1 MQRLF
6 IIVLLLLC
14 HLSAK
19 PQNKAVIDSLSNSLD
34 SSPDTSK
41 VLILNQLAW
50 SYRNS
55 DLAKAVDYGE
65 QSIALAQSIKYYK
78 GLAEAYNMVG
88 VVQRNI
94 GNYSKATDFY
104 FKALQIAEQ
113 HNIIQQISYSN
124 LNLGDIFK
132 YQKNYEQATVYIK
145 KAIQSFENIK
155 DQRGVGYGYIRL
167 GEVYQE
173 QGMYQEALIAY
184 EKSLEVRTRLKDK
197 SAIESTT
204 NRLGNLYELMNDYP
218 QAIKYLSQSLE
229 IGSEIS
235 DLKSIAGTQAD
246 LSRIYF
252 KQGNHDKAIEYA
264 ERSLELGQK
273 LDTRET
279 VKRASQVLAEAYA
292 KKEDYKKAYHY
303 QSILME
309 MKDSLFNQESFI
321 KINNLQKNYET
332 QRKQVEI
339 DLLNKDKQIQNLIL
353 NLLIGGLLLFLFL
366 IFALY
371 RINRHRNRVN
381 KILNSQNK
389 IIEKRNEDITASINY
404 AKRIQ
409 DAYLPSSEQIAKYLP
424 EHFIFFK
431 PKDIVSGDFYWFAE
445 VENKIVLAC
454 VDCTGHGVPGAFMSL
469 IGNNLLNQIV
479 LNMGVTMPEV
489 ILSAMNAGV
498 NDVLQQKQTQNRDSM
513 DVALCVID
521 LRNKVLEFAGAK
533 SPLLYI
539 QNNQL
544 YFIKG
549 NRSTVGDIERE
560 EEIKTFVKHVVDI
573 SVPTTFYLFSDGFP
587 DQFGGKEG
595 RKFLIKNFR
604 ELLLGI
610 SQRPM
615 KEQDMLIQATFR
627 DWIGNHPQID
637 DVTLIGVKLS

>member
-1 MQRLF
+1 MQRF
-6 IIVLLLLC
+6 IIIIVLLLC

-19 PQNKAVIDSLSNSLD
+19 PQNKAMIDSLSNLLNSAN
-34 SSPDTSK
+34 DTSK

-50 SYRNS
+50 NCRNS
-55 DLAKAVDYGE
+55 DLSQAVAYGE
-65 QSIALAQSIKYYK
+65 QSIELAQSIKYYR

-104 FKALQIAEQ
+104 FKALKVAEQ
-113 HNIIQQISYSN
+113 YNITQQISYSN

-132 YQKNYEQATVYIK
+132 YQKNYEQAVLYIN

-155 DQRGVGYGYIRL
+155 DQRGIGYGYIRL

-173 QGMYQEALIAY
+173 QGMYQEALKAY
-184 EKSLEVRTRLKDK
+184 EKSLEVRIGLKDK
-197 SAIESTT
+197 SSIESTT
-204 NRLGNLYELMNDYP
+204 NRLGNLYELMNNYP
-218 QAIKYLSQSLE
+218 QAIKYLTQSLAIGLE
-229 IGSEIS
+229 IN

-246 LSRIYF
+246 LSRLYF
-252 KQGNHDKAIEYA
+252 KQGDYDKAIQYA
-264 ERSLELGQK
+264 EKSLEMGQK
-273 LDTRET
+273 LDTRESI
-279 VKRASQVLAEAYA
+279 KRASQVLAEIYA
-292 KKEDYKKAYHY
+292 KKENYKKAYYY

-321 KINNLQKNYET
+321 RINNLQKNYET
-332 QRKQVEI
+332 QRKQAEI

-353 NLLIGGLLLFLFL
+353 NILIGGLLLFLFL
-366 IFALY
+366 VFALY
-371 RINRHRNRVN
+371 RINRHRKNVNR
-381 KILNSQNK
+381 ILNNQNK

-409 DAYLPSSEQIAKYLP
+409 DAYLPSSERIAKYLP

-431 PKDIVSGDFYWFAE
+431 PRDIVSGDFYWFAE
-445 VENKIVLAC
+445 IEKKIVLAA

-498 NDVLQQKQTQNRDSM
+498 NQVLQQKQTQNRDSM

-521 LRNKVLEFAGAK
+521 LKNKVLEFAGAK

-560 EEIKTFVKHVVDI
+560 DVKTFVKHTIDI
-573 SVPTTFYLFSDGFP
+573 SIPTTFYIFSDGFP
-587 DQFGGKEG
+587 DQFGGREG
-595 RKFLIKNFR
+595 KKFLTKNLK
-604 ELLLGI
+604 ELLFSI
-610 SQRPM
+610 NQRPM
-615 KEQDMLIQATFR
+615 KEQEMLVQATFR
-627 DWIGNHPQID
+627 DWIGDYSQID
-637 DVTLIGVKLS
+637 DVTVIGVKI

>member
-1 MQRLF
+1 MPRF
-6 IIVLLLLC
+6 IIIISLLLC

-19 PQNKAVIDSLSNSLD
+19 PQNKAVIDSLSNLLNSAK
-34 SSPDTSK
+34 DTSK

-50 SYRNS
+50 NYRNS
-55 DLAKAVDYGE
+55 DLSQAIAYGE
-65 QSIALAQSIKYYK
+65 QSIALAQSIKYYR

-104 FKALQIAEQ
+104 FKALQVAEQ
-113 HNIIQQISYSN
+113 YNIMQQISYSN

-132 YQKNYEQATVYIK
+132 YQKNYEQAVLYIN

-155 DQRGVGYGYIRL
+155 DQRGIGYGYIRL

-173 QGMYQEALIAY
+173 QGLYREALKAY
-184 EKSLEVRTRLKDK
+184 EKSLEVRISLKDK

-218 QAIKYLSQSLE
+218 QAIKYLTQSLE
-229 IGSEIS
+229 IGSQIN

-246 LSRIYF
+246 LSRLYF
-252 KQGNHDKAIEYA
+252 KQGDDDKAIEYA
-264 ERSLELGQK
+264 EQSLELGQK
-273 LDTRET
+273 LDTRESI
-279 VKRASQVLAEAYA
+279 KRASQVLAEIYA
-292 KKEDYKKAYHY
+292 KKENYQKAYYY

-321 KINNLQKNYET
+321 RINNLQKNYET
-332 QRKQVEI
+332 QRKQAEI

-353 NLLIGGLLLFLFL
+353 NILIGGLLLFLFL
-366 IFALY
+366 VFALY
-371 RINRHRNRVN
+371 RINRHRKNVN
-381 KILNSQNK
+381 KILNNQNK

-409 DAYLPSSEQIAKYLP
+409 DAYLPSSERIAKYLP

-431 PKDIVSGDFYWFAE
+431 PRDIVSGDFYWFAE
-445 VENKIVLAC
+445 VEKKIVLAA

-489 ILSAMNAGV
+489 ILSAMNAGI
-498 NDVLQQKQTQNRDSM
+498 NEVLQQKQTQNRDSM

-521 LRNKVLEFAGAK
+521 LKNKVLEFAGAK

-539 QNNQL
+539 QHNQL

-549 NRSTVGDIERE
+549 NRSTVGDIDRE
-560 EEIKTFVKHVVDI
+560 DVKIFVKHTIDI
-573 SVPTTFYLFSDGFP
+573 SIPTTFYIFSDGFP
-587 DQFGGKEG
+587 DQFGGSENK
-595 RKFLIKNFR
+595 KFLTKNLK
-604 ELLLGI
+604 ELLFSI
-610 SQRPM
+610 HQRPM
-615 KEQDMLIQATFR
+615 REQETLVQATFR
-627 DWIGNHPQID
+627 DWIGDYSQID
-637 DVTLIGVKLS
+637 DVTVIGVKI